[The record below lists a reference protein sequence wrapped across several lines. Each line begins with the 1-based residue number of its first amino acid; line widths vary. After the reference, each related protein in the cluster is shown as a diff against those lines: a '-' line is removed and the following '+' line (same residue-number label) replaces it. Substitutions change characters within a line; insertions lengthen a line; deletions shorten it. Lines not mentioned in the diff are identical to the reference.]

1 MEELIDNIVEQAKE
15 RFAEQVLPFL
25 KEQGEKLLKKVKT
38 DLIPVLKDFLG
49 KIQKAGNSNI
59 VYRLVPSLSQS
70 YIVELAGKN
79 IVRGAN
85 QVVAVKNIK
94 DGKTFV
100 YLSYAKDRELL
111 EENDNRFIVIE
122 ADSVED
128 DVNDLFG
135 NESLIILE

>member
-1 MEELIDNIVEQAKE
+1 MEELIDNIVEQAKV

-38 DLIPVLKDFLG
+38 DLVPILKDFLG
-49 KIQKAGNSNI
+49 KLQKAGNSNI
-59 VYRLVPSLSQS
+59 VYKLVPSLSQT

-85 QVVAVKNIK
+85 QVVAIKNIK

-100 YLSYAKDRELL
+100 YLSYAKDRELI
-111 EENDNRFIVIE
+111 EEKDNRFIVIE
-122 ADSVED
+122 ADSIED